1 MSRSRAWGCA
11 PGLSRRA
18 SGNRHRFRK
27 HIERSRLHLLI
38 LNLHQQP
45 LPLLDT
51 EAVLLIDNHE
61 AQAVKFYSIL
71 DERMRTD
78 DHINRAACNLLVERL
93 AGFTL
98 DAANQQTNRY
108 AERLEQ
114 FSQRL
119 GKISVGAMNAV

>member
-1 MSRSRAWGCA
+1 MSRSRAWGYA

-27 HIERSRLHLLI
+27 CIKRPRPNFLR

-61 AQAVKFYSIL
+61 AQAVKLYFIL
-71 DERMRTD
+71 NKRVRAD

-93 AGFTL
+93 ASSAL
-98 DAANQQTNRY
+98 NAADQQTNRH
-108 AERLEQ
+108 AKRFEQ
-114 FSQRL
+114 LS
-119 GKISVGAMNAV
+119 

>member
-18 SGNRHRFRK
+18 SGDRHRFRK
-27 HIERSRLHLLI
+27 HIERARLHLLV

-61 AQAVKFYSIL
+61 AQAVKLHLIL
-71 DERMRTD
+71 DERVRTD
-78 DHINRAACNLLVERL
+78 NHINRTVCNLLVERL
-93 AGFTL
+93 ASFAF
-98 DAANQQTNRY
+98 DAAN
-108 AERLEQ
+108 
-114 FSQRL
+114 
-119 GKISVGAMNAV
+119 